1 MSCWDCK
8 FQDINKQ
15 DTLLGYCN
23 WFFDFKLE
31 DTKPIPPNVVDKGC
45 EKFQS
50 RVPNNAD
57 EAFKKDLAA
66 GEETQDKVLK
76 RIREEYPKAYQK
88 EGYFKEYDI
97 MIPEIDRTVEVK
109 SDVKSLETGNYVVE
123 VAFDG
128 KPSALSTTTADYWV
142 FYDSECLVWIT
153 PDNIWRAVKSLPIR
167 EFVGKGDEKS
177 KNAYL
182 CPKDYIRI
190 VADFINPIY

>member
-1 MSCWDCK
+1 MSFEEDLK
-8 FQDINKQ
+8 AGKEIEE
-15 DTLLGYCN
+15 YV
-23 WFFDFKLE
+23 LE
-31 DTKPIPPNVVDKGC
+31 IIQQK
-45 EKFQS
+45 
-50 RVPNNAD
+50 
-57 EAFKKDLAA
+57 
-66 GEETQDKVLK
+66 
-76 RIREEYPKAYQK
+76 YPKAVIM

-109 SDVKSLETGNYVVE
+109 SDVKSLHTGNYVVE

-153 PDNIWRAVKSLPIR
+153 PDNIWRAVKNLSIR
-167 EFVGKGDEKS
+167 EFIGKGDEKY

>member
-1 MSCWDCK
+1 MSFEEDLK
-8 FQDINKQ
+8 AGKEIEE
-15 DTLLGYCN
+15 YV
-23 WFFDFKLE
+23 LE
-31 DTKPIPPNVVDKGC
+31 IIQQK
-45 EKFQS
+45 
-50 RVPNNAD
+50 
-57 EAFKKDLAA
+57 
-66 GEETQDKVLK
+66 
-76 RIREEYPKAYQK
+76 YPKAVIM

-97 MIPEIDRTVEVK
+97 MIPEIDKTVEVK

-153 PDNIWRAVKSLPIR
+153 PDNIWRAVKGLPIR
-167 EFVGKGDEKS
+167 QFVGKGDEKS

-190 VADFINPIY
+190 VADFIKPI